1 MKIVISAQGDTLEA
15 QVSPVFG
22 RCPTYLFVDTD
33 TMACEGVANPAV
45 LQGSG
50 AGIQAAQF
58 VVDRGAQ
65 AVLTGNLG
73 PNAFDVLQAAAVPS
87 FLLSGGT
94 VRQSVEAFKAGQ
106 LPAMTGANVAAH
118 SGRGGGMGYGM
129 GRGQGMGRGMGRGRG
144 MGMGR
149 DMGMGRGMGMD
160 RGPVADS
167 PLPPGAPPTPAT
179 TPAAPESKL
188 AALRAEVASLQ
199 QQLAATLNRIDELE
213 GTD

>member
-1 MKIVISAQGDTLEA
+1 MKIVVSAQGDTLET

-45 LQGSG
+45 SQGSG

-87 FLLSGGT
+87 YLLSGGT
-94 VRQSVEAFKAGQ
+94 VRQSVEAFNAGQ

-129 GRGQGMGRGMGRGRG
+129 GRGQGMGRGMGRSRG
-144 MGMGR
+144 
-149 DMGMGRGMGMD
+149 MGMGRGMGMD
-160 RGPVADS
+160 RGPVADP

-179 TPAAPESKL
+179 TPAAPESEL
-188 AALRAEVASLQ
+188 VALRAQVASLQ
-199 QQLAATLNRIDELE
+199 QQLAKTLNRIDELE